1 MNKKKPRAN
10 KSNESCLVEA
20 SQPSE
25 RQKPGYVVT
34 SPKDLIQHLSTE
46 IDTHTKMIFDW
57 RARAAFYW
65 LVGPFLA
72 IGSVV
77 IITKEPPA
85 FNGLDSVGWMALGI
99 ACLCFVGI
107 AYIGSRIEADLTDQ
121 CNIWRLTIFQLTT
134 QQTPTLQEADVIA
147 PKKPVK
153 TAYMIAHALLLLTF
167 LSTIFVISRSV
178 VHKQNVEAPSNQ
190 IQPSVK

>member
-1 MNKKKPRAN
+1 MDKQKPRAK
-10 KSNESCLVEA
+10 KSNESGLVEA
-20 SQPSE
+20 SRTSE
-25 RQKPGYVVT
+25 REKHGYVVT
-34 SPKDLIQHLSTE
+34 SPKDPIQHLSTE
-46 IDTHTKMIFDW
+46 IDTHTKNDF
-57 RARAAFYW
+57 R
-65 LVGPFLA
+65 LA
-72 IGSVV
+72 SPRSVLLASRSLSRDRLRCDYYKR
-77 IITKEPPA
+77 TPA

-147 PKKPVK
+147 PEKPVK

-190 IQPSVK
+190 TQPSVK